1 MSAMSLDN
9 NGDDNSDKSVAGA
22 PPDPKIF
29 SAVITPHRSLGPTGF
44 LIFMLVIGGL
54 SFVCGM
60 FFVMLGAWPIFGFFG
75 LDVFLVYWAFRANYR
90 AARAYEEVTVTA
102 SELTVRQVSHHGR
115 VREWTLN
122 PLWVKLER
130 IVHEEFGIQRLFLV
144 SRGQRLPIAAFLG
157 PGEKASFA
165 HALSNAISE
174 AKRGPT
180 RTVLE

>member
-60 FFVMLGAWPIFGFFG
+60 FFVLLGAWPIFGFFG
-75 LDVFLVYWAFRANYR
+75 LDVLLVYLAFRANYR
-90 AARAYEEVTVTA
+90 SARAYEEVTVSA
-102 SELTVRQVSHHGR
+102 SELILRQVNHRGG

-122 PLWVKLER
+122 PLWVRLDPR
-130 IVHEEFGIQRLFLV
+130 VHG
-144 SRGQRLPIAAFLG
+144 G
-157 PGEKASFA
+157 
-165 HALSNAISE
+165 
-174 AKRGPT
+174 
-180 RTVLE
+180 